1 MPTKNFGRMTL
12 TPGQIEVSSGYNAFV
27 NELDSL
33 IAGILQVFK
42 DLWGQYVSGLQV
54 TMVGT
59 VLQVGA
65 GWAILKDGRVFVSES
80 AQQITSGTG
89 FVVVDSANKTITLKG
104 TPNDETDL
112 LLAYVSGSAVYDL
125 RFPTKDFVAYDIPM
139 PFLNVLQESMSV
151 VGTIPQVTVTQDTPF
166 KAEVVLSPDG
176 STITLDVPIALRF
189 GLPSLPSPASS
200 LTVYLGV
207 GTNAPPSTS
216 DVFVGVLWN
225 GSSWQ
230 AYTSNLGTTYQQT
243 LPSGTIAIKVVVRG
257 GRSEWQAKVNGA
269 WQTLNVLSAPVGN
282 FNIKGVVSI
291 QSSLTTPSTVSLP
304 PVLSVTTR

>member
-1 MPTKNFGRMTL
+1 MPTKNFGWMTL

-33 IAGILQVFK
+33 MAGILQVFK
-42 DLWGQYVSGLQV
+42 DLWGQYVSGFQV

-65 GWAILKDGRVFVSES
+65 GWAILKDGRVFVNDS
-80 AQQITSGTG
+80 AQQIASGTG

-112 LLAYVSGSAVYDL
+112 LLAYVSGSTVYDL
-125 RFPTKDFVAYDIPM
+125 RFPTKDFTAYDIPTR
-139 PFLNVLQESMSV
+139 FLNVLQGSMSV
-151 VGTIPQVTVTQDTPF
+151 VGTIPQVTVSQPTPF

-176 STITLDVPIALRF
+176 STTTLNVPIALRL
-189 GLPSLPSPASS
+189 GLPILPSPSTP
-200 LTVYLGV
+200 LTVYLGI
-207 GTNAPPSTS
+207 GTNAPPSVS

-230 AYTSNLGTTYQQT
+230 AYTNNLGTTYQQT
-243 LPSGTIAIKVVVRG
+243 LPSGTIAIKVVMRG
-257 GRSEWQAKVNGA
+257 GRSEWQAKVGDTWHN
-269 WQTLNVLSAPVGN
+269 LNILSAPVGN

-291 QSSLTTPSTVSLP
+291 QSS
-304 PVLSVTTR
+304 